1 MRVILARGRARQARR
16 CQTGGYTVGIHG
28 YCFGMDSITF
38 MMISKDCRLPK
49 IRPFA
54 RACAMMDAS
63 VPITLFMLAVSSIA
77 DGRLSIGL
85 NRFFG
90 ACPDAEA
97 AEPEAR
103 DAMMKPDAGEAGM
116 KPDSKGH

>member
-1 MRVILARGRARQARR
+1 MGPHLS
-16 CQTGGYTVGIHG
+16 T
-28 YCFGMDSITF
+28 FGMDSITF
-38 MMISKDCRLPK
+38 MMYSQEFGLPK

-54 RACAMMDAS
+54 KACLMMDAS
-63 VPITLFMLAVSSIA
+63 AWITLFMLAVSSIR

-85 NRFFG
+85 NCFFG

-97 AEPEAR
+97 AELEAR

-116 KPDSKGH
+116 KPRTLEMQED